1 MLRAVVFDLD
11 DTLAVTD
18 RDRAQLLEEATAT
31 ADAPSISR
39 SAYVE
44 THREHLTTDSRTPIF
59 AALLEERARQEHETD
74 DGSPE
79 KTETT
84 GSELAV
90 DPEVLAMAY
99 HEAITDALTP
109 VPGVETM
116 LERLGD
122 TYRIGL
128 LTNGPVRA
136 QREKLAAL
144 GWEST
149 FDVAL
154 VTGELEAGKPDDRA
168 FAAVLAE
175 LDVTADEAVYV
186 GDDVDADVGGATAAG
201 IRAIHVLGPDTE
213 PDSQAVAHVE
223 RDALATE
230 LPEILTGLA
239 DHSPESDG

>member
-1 MLRAVVFDLD
+1 MLNAVVFDLD

-18 RDRAQLLEEATAT
+18 RDRAQLLEEAIAT

-59 AALLEERARQEHETD
+59 AALLEARAAEGAETD
-74 DGSPE
+74 
-79 KTETT
+79 
-84 GSELAV
+84 V
-90 DPEVLAMAY
+90 DPEELANAY
-99 HEAITDALTP
+99 HETITDALTP
-109 VPGVETM
+109 VAGVEAM
-116 LERLGD
+116 LGRLGEQ
-122 TYRIGL
+122 YRIGL

-144 GWEST
+144 GWESA

-168 FAAVLAE
+168 FAAILAE

-186 GDDVDADVGGATAAG
+186 GDDVEADVGGATAAG
-201 IRAIHVLGPDTE
+201 IRAVHVLGPDDD
-213 PDSQAVAHVE
+213 PDPQAVAHVE

-230 LPEILTGLA
+230 LPEILAGLA
-239 DHSPESDG
+239 DDSPGTDG